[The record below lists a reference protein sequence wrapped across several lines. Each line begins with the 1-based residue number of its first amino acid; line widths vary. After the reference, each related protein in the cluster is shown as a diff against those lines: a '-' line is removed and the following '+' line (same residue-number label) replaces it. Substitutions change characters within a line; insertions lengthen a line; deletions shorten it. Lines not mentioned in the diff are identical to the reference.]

1 MLFWA
6 RKGFPDLG
14 DKGGS
19 GIGTTTT
26 FVLRREN
33 FKKEPHEVSTSQ
45 RKHVINLYLLLFN
58 VFQPKVP

>member
-6 RKGFPDLG
+6 RKGFPELG

-19 GIGTTTT
+19 DIGTTTT

-33 FKKEPHEVSTSQ
+33 FKKEPHEVSTSHG
-45 RKHVINLYLLLFN
+45 RKSL
-58 VFQPKVP
+58 

>member
-6 RKGFPDLG
+6 RKGFPELG

-45 RKHVINLYLLLFN
+45 RKKSN
-58 VFQPKVP
+58 